1 MYLRVSLPPAHVLRW
16 IAPRRCIRSARS
28 FALGRRYNTYLTGIA
43 SFVGAPTNLQGGSVR
58 GADSPTSVKVMGG
71 MPSDARKTLG
81 RFYYPHNAQLLHTL
95 AQHQSNMHFAPS
107 LKSLGIQGWAGA

>member
-1 MYLRVSLPPAHVLRW
+1 MR
-16 IAPRRCIRSARS
+16 
-28 FALGRRYNTYLTGIA
+28 
-43 SFVGAPTNLQGGSVR
+43 Q
-58 GADSPTSVKVMGG
+58 VMGG
-71 MPSDARKTLG
+71 MPSDVRKTLG